1 MIKEKLR
8 FEEECRRIQ
17 FELNEMKRLELDR
30 INKAKA
36 NNLKKI
42 EDQKNE
48 KIRMEA
54 EIKALR
60 EENSTLRQRLVE
72 KKN

>member
-1 MIKEKLR
+1 MR

-30 INKAKA
+30 VNKAEA

-42 EDQKNE
+42 KDQKNE
-48 KIRMEA
+48 RLRMEA
-54 EIKALR
+54 EIKTLR

-72 KKN
+72 KNN